1 MHASLLA
8 LLGFALWFLALG
20 AMIVSWRTLEVLRG
34 RKRPNEFPAGTQ
46 HGSDPYWRLNRAHA
60 NAAENL
66 PMVAAVI
73 LVGYVAG
80 AADDWFGTLALTL
93 LFARV
98 GQSAVHILSGTSPAV
113 VVRATMLTIQYICV
127 VAMSWA
133 ILTRTGWL

>member
-1 MHASLLA
+1 MHVSLLA
-8 LLGFALWFLALG
+8 LLGFALWLLVLG
-20 AMIVSWRTLEVLRG
+20 AAVVSWRTLEVIRG
-34 RKRPNEFPAGTQ
+34 KKRANEFPSGIQ
-46 HGSDPYWRLNRAHA
+46 HGSDPYWRLNRAQA
-60 NAAENL
+60 NTAENL

-80 AADDWFGTLALTL
+80 AADDWFGTLALVL

-98 GQSAVHILSGTSPAV
+98 GQSTIHVLSGSSPAV
-113 VVRATMLTIQYICV
+113 IVRATFLSIQYMAV

>member
-1 MHASLLA
+1 MHVSLLA

-20 AMIVSWRTLEVLRG
+20 AAIVSWRTLEVLRG
-34 RKRPNEFPAGTQ
+34 KKRANEFPAGIQ
-46 HGSDPYWRLNRAHA
+46 HGSDAYWRLNRAHA

-66 PMVAAVI
+66 PLVASVI
-73 LVGYVAG
+73 LVGYVSG

-93 LFARV
+93 FFARL
-98 GQSAVHILSGTSPAV
+98 GQSTAHLLSGASPAV
-113 VVRATMLTIQYICV
+113 IVRATFLSIQYICV